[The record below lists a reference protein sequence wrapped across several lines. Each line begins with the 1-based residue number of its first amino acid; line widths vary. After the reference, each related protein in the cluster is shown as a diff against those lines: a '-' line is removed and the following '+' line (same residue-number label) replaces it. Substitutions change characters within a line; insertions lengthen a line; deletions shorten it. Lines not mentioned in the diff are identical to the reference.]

1 MQAFVRIGL
10 IPDWGGM
17 YILPR
22 LVGLQKAKELI
33 FSGRRVYAE
42 EAKQLGLVYDIV
54 SQENALAEA
63 KAFAKRFVSAPTKAI
78 GLAKVILNQSFN
90 HDYKT
95 ILEMEAMAQAIS
107 RESDFHAEAIKRF
120 AQKEPPLFDWES
132 FK

>member
-1 MQAFVRIGL
+1 
-10 IPDWGGM
+10 M

-42 EAKQLGLVYDIV
+42 EAKQLGLVYNIV

-63 KAFAKRFVSAPTKAI
+63 KAFAKRFVNAPTKAI